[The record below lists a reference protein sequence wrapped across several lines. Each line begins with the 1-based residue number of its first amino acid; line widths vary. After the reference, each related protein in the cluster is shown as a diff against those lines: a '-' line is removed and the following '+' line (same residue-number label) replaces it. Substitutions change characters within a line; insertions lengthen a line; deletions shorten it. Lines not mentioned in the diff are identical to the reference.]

1 MSRTDCTWKTRAAMG
16 VTAVLASMMLLQ
28 AAEETLPPLHDDSPP
43 RTLAE
48 LWAPFDPRRG
58 PLEAEVLKQWDD
70 EIGSYMLVRYRVGTF
85 KGKPARVAAFFGFPT
100 GAKRLPAILHLHG
113 GGQSAQFDVVRTDVE
128 HGYASM
134 SLNWGGNKLLFGKS
148 RETYEGPQTDW
159 GALDAT
165 HPPQR
170 NKSNHFAGPLTPDD
184 YTLDAVE
191 SPRNS
196 NWFLV
201 LMAARRAIT
210 FLEERPEVDPERIG
224 VFGISMGGKLT
235 TDLAGIDE
243 RVKAAVPVY
252 GGAGNILPEQSDLPG
267 CVKKPISSFELACVS
282 DNAYIPRISC
292 PVLWLS
298 PTNDFNAPIEN
309 MAWNWRGVPDD
320 RVRFSIPPHGNHRLV
335 PQYEATRI
343 LWFEQHL
350 KNSFRCPG
358 TPRIDLD
365 LTLAGGIPRVVVTPD
380 PSLPVRHVD
389 VHYSLDPH
397 TLSRFWRTPEVVKGD
412 DGRTWSASCPIM
424 SLDDP
429 FFVFANVTYD
439 TPSTV
444 KVKVPDTF
452 TISSR
457 VLSVT
462 PSRLRE
468 SGVKAT
474 DAPDRL
480 IDSGDHGWQDWYRL
494 NWDHPP
500 LWRSFT
506 RKLKDPKWR
515 GPTGTKLS
523 FEIRS
528 ETDNELVIGV
538 ETNGWGAFLPGKP
551 AIDYAVAKSVAGSPD
566 WQKVV
571 VGVEELQAT
580 KPEVTAPLADWQTV
594 TQLSIGPSGDVVQDG
609 QKRTVPGSPWKGP
622 REIRNLRWE

>member
-1 MSRTDCTWKTRAAMG
+1 MARAPHSWTTWCVAGAMATLTG
-16 VTAVLASMMLLQ
+16 MVFLH
-28 AAEETLPPLHDDSPP
+28 AAEETLPPLQDNSPP

-48 LWAPFDPRRG
+48 LWAPFDPRRE
-58 PLEAEVLKQWDD
+58 PLESDVLKEWED
-70 EIGSYMLVRYRVGTF
+70 EIGSYMLVRYNVGTF
-85 KGKPARVAAFFGFPT
+85 KGKPARVAAFFGSPK

-113 GGQSAQFDVVRTDVE
+113 GGQSAQFDVIRTDVE

-134 SLNWGGNKLLFGKS
+134 SLNWGGNTLRFGKS
-148 RETYEGPQTDW
+148 KETYDGPQTDW

-170 NKSNHFAGPLTPDD
+170 NKANHFAGPLTPDEF
-184 YTLDAVE
+184 TLDQVE

-210 FLEERPEVDPERIG
+210 FLEERPEVDPGRIG

-252 GGAGNILPEQSDLPG
+252 GGAGDILPEQDDLPG
-267 CVKKPISSFELACVS
+267 CVKRPLSAFELACVS

-309 MAWNWRGVPDD
+309 MAWNWRTIPDD

-335 PQYEATRI
+335 PEYEATRI

-350 KNSFRCPG
+350 KNSFLFPT
-358 TPRIDLD
+358 TPRVDLD
-365 LTLAGGIPRVVVTPD
+365 LRAADGIPRLTVSPD
-380 PSLPVRHVD
+380 ASLPVQRVD
-389 VHYSLDPH
+389 IHYSIDPH
-397 TLSRFWRTPEVVKGD
+397 TLSRFWRTQQAVAAD
-412 DGRTWSASCPIM
+412 DGRSWSGSCPIM
-424 SLDDP
+424 SLDEP
-429 FFVFANVTYD
+429 LFVFASVTYE
-439 TPSTV
+439 TPATV
-444 KVKVPDTF
+444 KVKVPETF

-457 VLSVT
+457 VLSVAAST
-462 PSRLRE
+462 LRE

-474 DAPDRL
+474 DTPDRL
-480 IDSGDHGWQDWYRL
+480 IDSGEHGWQDWYRL

-500 LWRSFT
+500 LWRAYT

-515 GPTGTKLS
+515 GPDGATLT

-528 ETDNELVIGV
+528 ETDNELVMTV
-538 ETNGWGAFLPGKP
+538 ETNGWGAFTPGKP
-551 AIDYAVAKSVAGSPD
+551 SLDYAVVKPVQGGPD
-566 WQKVV
+566 WQKVSV
-571 VGVEELQAT
+571 TAEELRPT

-609 QKRTVPGSPWKGP
+609 QRRTVTGSPWQGP